1 MSQLSSYY
9 SFALEHKKNHRCGGV
24 PYDYGDVLKILTK
37 AVRPVRILEL
47 GTGVGYSTACF
58 AEADKKVK
66 IDTIDQD
73 GEHLAIAQ
81 SKWVELGI
89 EKSITTFCDKAE
101 AILPELHDQYDM
113 IFFDGYDPSLKF
125 LLHFE
130 RLLKNTGLLITA
142 NLYLKDETGGRYMRH
157 ITDERRWSTSVFE
170 DTAISIKML

>member
-1 MSQLSSYY
+1 M
-9 SFALEHKKNHRCGGV
+9 

-113 IFFDGYDPSLKF
+113 IFFDDM
-125 LLHFE
+125 
-130 RLLKNTGLLITA
+130 I
-142 NLYLKDETGGRYMRH
+142 RH
-157 ITDERRWSTSVFE
+157 
-170 DTAISIKML
+170 